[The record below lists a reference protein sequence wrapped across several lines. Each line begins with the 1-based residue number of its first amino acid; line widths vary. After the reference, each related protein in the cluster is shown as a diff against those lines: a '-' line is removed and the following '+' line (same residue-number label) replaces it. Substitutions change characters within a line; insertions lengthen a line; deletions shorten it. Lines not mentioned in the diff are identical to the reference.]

1 MKLGMSSAVFYG
13 YLETE
18 DAAAAL
24 KDYGLQTCEVFLET
38 HSEYSPAFGQTV
50 RERLRGLPCVS
61 VHPKGTQFEPDIFGQ
76 SPGSTGTP
84 WRFSAGYARRGRP

>member
-38 HSEYSPAFGQTV
+38 HSGVFPASRFIP
-50 RERLRGLPCVS
+50 RERSLNR
-61 VHPKGTQFEPDIFGQ
+61 IFSGNP
-76 SPGSTGTP
+76 PGSTGTP